1 MRPTRHPPSTPRQ
14 SPDPLGQGPVP
25 RGLDAPRLEAE
36 SAPPRG
42 ARHSRGARNLTL
54 LALALLLVALAG
66 VWLAAVLV
74 DVPGSALG

>member
-1 MRPTRHPPSTPRQ
+1 MPTRTPPSAPRQ

-36 SAPPRG
+36 DPTARG
-42 ARHSRGARNLTL
+42 ARRSRGARNLTL
-54 LALALLLVALAG
+54 LALALVLVALAG

-74 DVPGSALG
+74 DVPGGALG